1 MDDVYFKDLVERV
14 ASTFVEGVIGSLVVT
29 ELTDRSMWLAALSGG
44 VAAALSLVKGLIAR
58 HRGLE
63 NSASLSRGV

>member
-1 MDDVYFKDLVERV
+1 MDGVYFKDLVERV

-58 HRGLE
+58 HRGLGD
-63 NSASLSRGV
+63 SASLSRDV